1 MSTRWSRQRKTATEA
16 GAFHAQGGDDRRGE
30 FASRGA
36 DLRDAYDK
44 GFQNEQQDQA
54 RRQAEQNH
62 PLRAISRK
70 AQGQAS
76 NPWGTDATRAV
87 AGLVER
93 LADYLI
99 ETGLDNGR

>member
-54 RRQAEQNH
+54 RRQAQEDH
-62 PLRAISRK
+62 PLRAISRD
-70 AQGQAS
+70 ANALWNRAESSEAS
-76 NPWGTDATRAV
+76 ELAS
-87 AGLVER
+87 LIER

-99 ETGLDNGR
+99 QTGLDDGR